1 MPEEGGEKSH
11 DPTPRRREQAREEG
25 NVAKSQDL
33 ASALILLIAVVLLM
47 TQGKAICVLIYS
59 FAVENLS
66 GDSFLTL
73 EHQSDIVPY
82 FIAAVFQFTRQL
94 AIFFSLLVGAAVLVN
109 LAQVGF
115 LWLPKKLAFKPSHLD
130 PIKGFGRIFS
140 MQSVMRLVMG
150 IVKIVICSI
159 VAFFAVIKDIDQ
171 ILGLIELSDGQIS
184 MFLFQTILWVA
195 LKMAVALVILAILDY
210 MYQKWKHERDLRMT
224 TQEIR
229 EEMKNTLGNPEIL
242 QRRRQLQREMAQQR
256 MGQSV
261 PQADVVVTNPTELAV
276 ALRWDEKTMKAPIV
290 LAKGAGLLAQ
300 RIRRIALEHGIP
312 IVERKPL
319 AQALYKSVEIDQPV
333 PNEYWSA
340 VAEVLAYVYRLKG
353 KNLSQG
359 GRAA

>member
-1 MPEEGGEKSH
+1 MPEEGGDKTHE
-11 DPTPRRREQAREEG
+11 PTPRRREQAREEG

-33 ASALILLIAVVLLM
+33 ASALILLAAVVLLM
-47 TQGKAICVLIYS
+47 TQGKAICTELYA
-59 FAVENLS
+59 FTEKNLS
-66 GDSFLTL
+66 GETFLYVADQNDL
-73 EHQSDIVPY
+73 VSY
-82 FIAAVFQFTRQL
+82 FIAVILRFTWL
-94 AIFFSLLVGAAVLVN
+94 LSLFFLLLVAAAILVN

-115 LWLPKKLAFKPSHLD
+115 LWLPNKLAFKPSHLD

-140 MQSVMRLVMG
+140 MQSVVRLVMG
-150 IVKIVICSI
+150 IVKITICAM

-210 MYQKWKHERDLRMT
+210 LYQKWKYERDLRMT

-276 ALRWDEKTMKAPIV
+276 ALRWDETMIAPIV

-300 RIRRIALEHGIP
+300 KIRRIALEHGIT
-312 IVERKPL
+312 IYEHKPL
-319 AQALYKSVEIDQPV
+319 AQALYKNVEINQTIPS
-333 PNEYWSA
+333 EYWSA
-340 VAEVLAYVYRLKG
+340 VAEILGFVYRQKG
-353 KNLSQG
+353 RNVPPKS
-359 GRAA
+359 AA